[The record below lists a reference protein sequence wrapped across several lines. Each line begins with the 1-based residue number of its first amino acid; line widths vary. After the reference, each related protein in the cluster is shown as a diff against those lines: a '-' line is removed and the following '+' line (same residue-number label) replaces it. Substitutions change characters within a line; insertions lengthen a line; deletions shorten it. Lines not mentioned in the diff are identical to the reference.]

1 MYQLVVNG
9 NHPVMSKVLK
19 MKSARQQET
28 VKQLVDL
35 AMLSQGLLKGEAL
48 TEFIQRSVS
57 GMVES

>member
-1 MYQLVVNG
+1 
-9 NHPVMSKVLK
+9 MSKVLK
-19 MKSARQQET
+19 MKSARQQES